1 MIGLRRHGIQLVL
14 VVIAFLMAVAS
25 PQRAHA
31 SVGACLNVLASP
43 AKAAEIASSLSD
55 PSLVACTGQL
65 SAGDPVQIALL
76 AVVTALALDG
86 QFETA
91 SQCSYIA
98 NKVGAGLLK
107 ELASQSSVFKNALI
121 TLVGKSGFDQ
131 LAGEGADAA
140 IGQLKQIP
148 AIAALFSKF
157 DCACLVTGTA
167 LQAKK
172 IMEQVLKDTAACG
185 GLVAG
190 AGQTVINQFGVA
202 GEKIHTLLHPYAPD
216 ACTTGSGGL
225 IKDHFPVEACRAGA
239 FKSTKPR
246 FLYQWPA
253 NGMFVSETATYDAC
267 PPEWTDACGRCDM
280 SKKPKGYDPKAYPGI
295 TVVTP
300 LQGKECFCAAPAQL
314 SYNEKSGMSLCACPG
329 ETAWNGKT
337 CAPCP
342 PGLVKSGGVCQECGK
357 GGVFDTASGACKPKC
372 KPGEIVGQGGA
383 CTTCP
388 AGHYPERITPLPGQT
403 KVKLVMSSEGKC
415 TPCPSGMTAKPGD
428 AACSGECPP
437 GQEKKNGACF
447 PVCPVGQI
455 PVQLGE
461 FKFSCESC
469 PKGTWPSGTS
479 CEPCPKGAT
488 WQASAT
494 GGECVCPAGQANRE
508 GVCYPCQGVVSTGP
522 DGGRCTRC
530 FEIGAV
536 WNKDKATCETCPRGT
551 SLHANICIPD
561 GAAGA
566 KPAQPKAPMGV
577 DPGVVN
583 RLSECPPGQIMARG
597 QCIPAVRERGDGA
610 SPAPN
615 RGGAACGPGQIR
627 DRRSGA
633 CMSCPVGQA
642 PDATGTMCE
651 PVRLRGQPSE
661 CPPGQIMARGQCIP
675 AVRERGDGASPAP
688 NRGGAACGPGQI
700 RDRRSGAES
709 SLTNLVGL
717 RSLTNPGTCFV
728 KFAPSPVDIFCKP

>member
-1 MIGLRRHGIQLVL
+1 MIGLWRHYIRLL
-14 VVIAFLMAVAS
+14 FVVIAIFVALAS

-43 AKAAEIASSLSD
+43 AKAAEIASSLTD
-55 PSLVACTGQL
+55 PSLMACTGQL

-91 SQCSYIA
+91 GQCSYIA

-121 TLVGKSGFDQ
+121 SLVGKSGFDQ

-190 AGQTVINQFGVA
+190 AGQTLINQFGVA
-202 GEKIHTLLHPYAPD
+202 GEKIHTLLHPYSLH
-216 ACTTGSGGL
+216 ACTTGSGGF
-225 IKDHFPVEACRAGA
+225 IKNYFQVEACPAGA
-239 FKSTKPR
+239 FKSGKPR

-253 NGMFVSETATYDAC
+253 NGAFVSETATYDAC
-267 PPEWTDACGRCDM
+267 PPEWTDECGRCDM

-295 TVVTP
+295 SVVTP
-300 LQGKECFCAAPAQL
+300 VQGNECFCAAPAQL
-314 SYNEKSGMSLCACPG
+314 TYNEKSGMSFCACPE

-342 PGLVKSGGVCQECGK
+342 PGLVKSGGVCRECGK
-357 GGVFDTASGACKPKC
+357 GGVFDTVSGACKPKC

-383 CTTCP
+383 CMTCP

-403 KVKLVMSSEGKC
+403 KVQKVMSSEGQC
-415 TPCPSGMTAKPGD
+415 MPCPSGMTAKPGD
-428 AACSGECPP
+428 AFCASQCPP
-437 GQEKKNGACF
+437 GQEMKNGACF
-447 PVCPVGQI
+447 PVCPPGQRQ
-455 PVQLGE
+455 VQVKE
-461 FKFSCESC
+461 FSFTCQPC
-469 PKGTWPSGTS
+469 PNGTWLKDNQCRP
-479 CEPCPKGAT
+479 
-488 WQASAT
+488 
-494 GGECVCPAGQANRE
+494 CPAGASWQQTAMGGACTCPPGEANRD
-508 GVCYPCQGVVSTGP
+508 GACQPCQGVITASL
-522 DGGRCTRC
+522 DGGSCKRCAD
-530 FEIGAV
+530 IGAV
-536 WNKDKATCETCPRGT
+536 WDKDKRACVPCPRGT
-551 SLHANICIPD
+551 SLHLNMCIPD

-583 RLSECPPGQIMARG
+583 RLAECPPGQIMVRG

-610 SPAPN
+610 SPAPD
-615 RGGAACGPGQIR
+615 RGRAACGPGLIR

-633 CMSCPVGQA
+633 CMSCPAGQA
-642 PDATGTMCE
+642 PDATGTLCE
-651 PVRLRGQPSE
+651 PLRLRGLPAE

-675 AVRERGDGASPAP
+675 AVR
-688 NRGGAACGPGQI
+688 
-700 RDRRSGAES
+700 
-709 SLTNLVGL
+709 
-717 RSLTNPGTCFV
+717 
-728 KFAPSPVDIFCKP
+728 